1 MIMFE
6 IQERYLQRGIFFLSF
21 VISRYNVVKS
31 SDLEQAF
38 SA

>member
-6 IQERYLQRGIFFLSF
+6 IQERYLQRGNFFSF
-21 VISRYNVVKS
+21 VISRCNVVKS